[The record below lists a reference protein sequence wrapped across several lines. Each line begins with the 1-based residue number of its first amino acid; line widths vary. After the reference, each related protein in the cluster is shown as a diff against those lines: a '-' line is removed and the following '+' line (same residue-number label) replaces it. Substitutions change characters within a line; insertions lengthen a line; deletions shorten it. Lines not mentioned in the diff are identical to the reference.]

1 LTFVLAHRL
10 RLCIIGNLNLE
21 RPFNFESGQVQN
33 GGKYAH
39 LCIFSATLRTLW
51 LDEKKLRLGME
62 WWRSQASV
70 SETKRQRATE
80 HPLLNKLAPCFIE
93 EI

>member
-1 LTFVLAHRL
+1 MLAHRL

-21 RPFNFESGQVQN
+21 RPFNFESGQVQS

-51 LDEKKLRLGME
+51 LDEKK
-62 WWRSQASV
+62 
-70 SETKRQRATE
+70 T
-80 HPLLNKLAPCFIE
+80 APGYGVVAKPGE
-93 EI
+93 R